1 MVHSKMMKTT
11 KRAVVDTTGQRK
23 EPSSFSQDCQIV
35 EMATDGALTN
45 SRTYE
50 ELTNTSLFFV
60 EISITE

>member
-11 KRAVVDTTGQRK
+11 KRAMVDTTGQRK

-45 SRTYE
+45 
-50 ELTNTSLFFV
+50 
-60 EISITE
+60 

>member
-1 MVHSKMMKTT
+1 LICIPSITYISIDMVHSKMMKTT

-45 SRTYE
+45 
-50 ELTNTSLFFV
+50 
-60 EISITE
+60 

>member
-11 KRAVVDTTGQRK
+11 KRAVVVDTTGQRK

-45 SRTYE
+45 
-50 ELTNTSLFFV
+50 
-60 EISITE
+60 